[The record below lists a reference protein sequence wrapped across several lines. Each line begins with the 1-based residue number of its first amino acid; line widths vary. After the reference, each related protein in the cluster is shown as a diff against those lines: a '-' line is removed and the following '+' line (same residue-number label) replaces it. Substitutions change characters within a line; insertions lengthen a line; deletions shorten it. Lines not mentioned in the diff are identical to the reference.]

1 MEKLLKRI
9 DKLISKTK
17 ANFISNETLYEGK
30 FIKLIS
36 EKYSLPNNKIL
47 YRERIEKNNN
57 KESVIIVSITSDN
70 KFILV
75 VQNRINQLVSVEF
88 PSGYIE
94 ENETIEIAAKRE
106 LKEETGYISNNIT
119 ILGRYR
125 TQLGIDSS
133 LVNIVIAR
141 NCIKANAQSLSENE
155 YINYDEF
162 TFNELSTLI
171 DKNIIFGCV
180 NRLAFYEFI
189 NKKNIDDVLYL
200 NR

>member
-9 DKLISKTK
+9 DTLITKTK
-17 ANFISNETLYEGK
+17 ANFISTETLYKGK
-30 FIKLIS
+30 FIRLIS
-36 EKYSLPNNKIL
+36 EKYYLPNNKIL

-75 VQNRINQLVSVEF
+75 VQNRINNLVSVEF

-94 ENETIEIAAKRE
+94 ENETIEIAAIRE
-106 LKEETGYISNNIT
+106 LKEETGYTSNDIT
-119 ILGRYR
+119 ILGSYR

-133 LVNIVIAR
+133 LVNIAL
-141 NCIKANAQSLSENE
+141 ASDQSLSENE

-162 TFNELSTLI
+162 TFEELSMMI
-171 DKNIIFGCV
+171 DKNIICGCG